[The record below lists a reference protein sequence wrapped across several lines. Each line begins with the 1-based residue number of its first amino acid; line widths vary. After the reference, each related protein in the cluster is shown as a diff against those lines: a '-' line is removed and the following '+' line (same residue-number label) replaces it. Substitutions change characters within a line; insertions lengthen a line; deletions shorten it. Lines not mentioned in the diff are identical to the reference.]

1 MPYIYR
7 HIRLD
12 KNEPFYIG
20 IGSDDKYKRAYSV
33 NPRTKHWKNITAL
46 TPYQVEIVLDNLT
59 WEEACKKEQEFIQL
73 YGRKDKGLGSLCNY
87 TDGGEGAYGRVLTNE
102 SKKKI
107 SQSVS
112 GKNHGMYQKTHT
124 EKAKEK
130 IAKAGCKQVIN
141 IVTKTVYSSVK
152 EAAAILGLRPNTL
165 SRKLAGIRVND
176 TGLKYLDNENI

>member
-1 MPYIYR
+1 MAYLYR

-20 IGSDDKYKRAYSV
+20 IGSDNSYKRAYSV
-33 NPRTKHWKNITAL
+33 NPRTKYWKNITAL
-46 TPYQVEIVLDNLT
+46 TAYDVEIVLDNLT
-59 WEEACKKEQEFIQL
+59 WKEACEKEQEFIQL
-73 YGRKDKGLGSLCNY
+73 YGRKDKGSGSLCNY
-87 TDGGEGAYGRVLTNE
+87 TDGGEGAYGRVISCE
-102 SKKKI
+102 SRLKI
-107 SQSVS
+107 SKSVS

-141 IVTKTVYSSVK
+141 VVTKKVYSSVK
-152 EAAAILGLRPNTL
+152 EAAAIFGLRPNTL

-176 TGLKYLDNENI
+176 TGLKYLDNESV